1 MAIVLA
7 VSLSIPSTAFADD
20 NSSSNDFWSDPIGT
34 IASFFGVSAQNDEGS
49 TSGTWQSD
57 PDSHEQWYSG
67 DQGVTTQGGDSTK
80 NTGRVWT
87 DKSVYTGDSLQLTNA
102 SGEPTFSID
111 NDEGTA
117 LIGLSA
123 LSSAADITGKTTIN
137 QPLDIVLVLDRSGSM
152 SESMEYY
159 EYNETYSITEST
171 GSYRQETGIF
181 GITYNVY
188 YQITPGGTYYALV
201 DGQYV
206 QIQENTE
213 RVSGSFPD
221 RGSYE
226 QHVNWTLNGQVIEP
240 KTSADDNDP
249 NHIQFYEQT
258 TIQGGQKSSAMET
271 AVNNFLD
278 RVATENSGKD
288 ESDQHRVSIV
298 TYAGDASQYS
308 YGNGWNR
315 EYFTYCTEGDNLS
328 NLKGFVDD
336 IRYSGG
342 TQADDGMARAE
353 DIMDGTDG
361 YGDGARE
368 NAKKIVIFFTDGMP
382 GSGQYVE
389 NDVAGDAVTTAHSL
403 KQEGV
408 TIYSVGIFSG
418 ADPSDLSGEGNTTHD
433 ANYFMNAVSS
443 NYPDAIMTSTSG
455 NRDFSQSC
463 QLGERVAEDQN
474 YYFAASDSDSLNEV
488 FQTIYDDLGTGATS
502 PITSSETIGGD
513 VEGYLTFTDTLG
525 DYMEVKNFK
534 SIVFAGKE
542 FTQVSST
549 DNGDITTYT
558 FAGSVEND
566 SDSVYPGSHDLSTI
580 LISVQHGATL
590 EDGDVV
596 TVQIPETLLPLRLYT
611 ADINTVDGETQVA
624 TGVNDAYPIRVYY
637 TVGLKDDVLADDGT
651 LDASK
656 ISADYIASHVDE
668 DGNISFYSNKYEDGD
683 NGTTQAT
690 FTPATDN
697 NFYYFT
703 EDTPIYASEN
713 TNDPARDYNVGNT
726 YYYQRT
732 YYAENAVQ
740 TEWVSFTAQEG
751 QYNNYVFYDRD
762 ANSYYIQA
770 GSPRLTRAAEFV
782 AQKSENTTGTAST
795 VISPAWGGSGEVV
808 VSLGNNGKISYPVS
822 GSLRIDKT
830 VDWGTTGVTHND
842 QKFTYTVDLGAA
854 DETVAG
860 TFNYVKYNSSG
871 QALNEDGAVQEV
883 EEGAEPAPTG
893 TVQDGDSITLTNDQY
908 VIIDGLPAN
917 TAFTVTETAAA
928 GYTAANT
935 VNGTASDEGSVATG
949 TIASNST
956 VNVSYTNTYSVN
968 SVELAANS
976 ITGTKTLNGRDW
988 AQNEAFTFVI
998 EEAQDNPDNTPLPE
1012 QSQIELTNNG
1022 YKDGQIV
1029 NFGFEGMKYE
1039 SAGTYTYVVREIAP
1053 NPAAAG
1059 MSYSGARYIVTV
1071 TVTDDGAGN
1080 LQTPTV
1086 SMVQSYNDSGAPN
1099 DPKPEASTA
1108 AFVNT
1113 FTGEDTAT
1121 AQISGTKN
1129 YTDLTD
1135 SNPLDEVGMFQFT
1148 ITPVDGAPGNAET
1161 VDLGRNGTFNS
1172 TDNLRLVFDIDDVGK
1187 TYKYEIKEVVPSGV
1201 TEQSPTL
1208 AGMTYDT
1215 HTEIATITVTQA
1227 ADSGDIQ
1234 ATVSYDDDGC
1244 VFSNTYQASSVT
1256 TDNTNADSELRITK
1270 QLDGAAGA
1278 AEQFTFTMA
1287 AANDDTR
1294 TAIAKGWVAGD
1305 GFTAENNETDETE
1318 LVTSYEVKSP
1328 AIEKDGSAVILLNNI
1343 TFNHPGTYTFNV
1355 NETSTAPNTAWS
1367 YDNHTYSITYV
1378 VSDHDGALQI
1388 DSVTSAGSAKFTNTY
1403 TASMKYDT
1411 DAGGIIFSKTLNGHS
1426 LAAQQFNF
1434 TVTGADSDSQ
1444 AKLDDATLGTTNQQG
1459 AADGVAMSW
1468 RGISRLTFD
1477 QDDVG
1482 KTFTFTI
1489 SETNEGA
1496 AGYTYDNQPVTV
1508 EIAVSDD
1515 GDGTLSTTTTITKD
1529 GNATVY
1535 KSADFESSNPATYPT
1550 AAFVNSY
1557 DHGEVTLG
1565 EDTDTALQVQKTVTG
1580 APSNVDF
1587 EFTATFDAQAS
1598 EKAAG
1603 SGLAGT
1609 LDGIKGAS
1617 DSFTATATITEDY
1630 AESADAKTASF
1641 GDITF
1646 TEPGTYMF
1654 AVTEDNAASAAPSGW
1669 TYDGST
1675 KYIKVVVTDTN
1686 EGSLQAVPTYYNDV
1700 EDVVGTDVNVNTAA
1714 AFTNSYKADPVEIG
1728 GDSGNTG
1735 IQVQKTLTGRDWQA
1749 GDSFT
1754 FTLAAQDNAPM
1765 PDDAV
1770 EGSKSVTITNETDR
1784 TLDFGKITYDAEGVY
1799 TYTVNETVPTVG
1811 ALGGITYDSHEVT
1824 VTVTVTDTDH
1834 DGKLDVP
1841 TVSYNN
1847 SEVGTTEA
1855 DKEVTNAAAFSNT
1868 YATVPGTTEEIST
1881 LTEFGLTK
1889 QLTGIDWGDR
1899 KFTFSITPVGDTPTP
1914 VNAEGD
1920 EVTQVT
1926 VSAPESGDMAN
1937 IDFGTFKYNATGTY
1951 TYTIKEVVPEGA
1963 EGNVYNG
1970 ITYDTHEVTVTVS
1983 ITDDLAGG
1991 FAHSV
1996 QITNSET
2003 KFTNTYGTELDYNA
2017 AGGLQI
2023 EKTLIDHAIANDQ
2036 FEFTITAQNDA
2047 SKALLGNQDS
2057 KVLQTKAS
2065 TDLDE
2070 QGNGVVTLQVFDEA
2084 VFTHTH
2090 DQGDDPEYS
2099 FTISET
2105 KGGDTNTGYTNDSTV
2120 YAVTINV
2127 EDDGAGLLQVI
2138 THVTGGNVDQTY
2150 ISTNQGEEQSA
2161 IVPFTNTYEATGT
2174 LGGEGAV
2181 KINATKTTTG
2191 RDMVAKEYSFTVTAT
2206 NNNNEVKEY
2215 ATGTNEA
2222 AADGIAGA
2230 VNFEPITYTK
2240 ESLNEDALAGY
2251 AEYNEVDGKDTYT
2264 YIYTVAEDTTGLAAT
2279 GVTPTASSFQITVV
2293 VTDNNNGKLSAEVTQ
2308 YPDDSNNTLAFANTY
2323 NTNTVAV
2330 SFSGAKRIDNGG
2342 WADAPTL
2349 AQIAGEYT
2357 FTLSGVDENGNAAP
2371 LPADPT
2377 ATNDATGNIT
2387 FDPITYTLDNVFG
2400 ADEATDNETTEGAE
2414 GEVTEGEAAA
2424 DESTTEEG
2432 VEAETTNENEG
2443 IETYAGG
2450 ERSKTFAYTIEES
2463 GSVEGIQNDS
2473 AKTFTV
2479 TVTDD
2484 GSGELTVTTDPEIG
2498 ALFTFTNT
2506 YNVQKES
2513 SSPTDGSLTLKKVL
2527 TGRDMAAGEF
2537 SFVMTGTSD
2546 NAKGMSATGTNT
2558 AAADGEAGSVTLSA
2572 ITFQKPG
2579 TYVFQINEVNNNLG
2593 GVGYDGTTLKAVA
2606 NVSSDGKGNMEIGW
2620 TIYNAD
2626 GTEISDYTYNNTYTA
2641 SPTSVILGGTKVLD
2655 GRTLADGEFNFE
2667 LRDADG
2673 NVLQTVA
2680 NNAEGGIVFDK
2691 ITYDAE
2697 GTYEYTISEV
2707 AGDAEGITYDD
2718 TTYTAKVVVTDNGQG
2733 SFEVSQLTYND
2744 GVEFPLFT
2752 NTYTEPP
2759 AGGDS
2764 DEGPIEYLTKTSD
2777 TWLPYFLGIIA
2788 AAAAAMVGVS
2798 LRKIQSAHAAPRG
2811 RHGR

>member
-1 MAIVLA
+1 MTIVLA

-34 IASFFGVSAQNDEGS
+34 IASFFGVSTRNDEGS
-49 TSGTWQSD
+49 TTGAWQSD
-57 PDSHEQWYSG
+57 SDSHEQWYSG
-67 DQGVTTQGGDSTK
+67 DQGVATQGGDSTK

-102 SGEPTFSID
+102 SGEPTFAIE

-152 SESMEYY
+152 SQYMEYY
-159 EYNETYSITEST
+159 EYNETYSIKESDGT
-171 GSYRQETGIF
+171 NSGGF
-181 GITYNVY
+181 Y
-188 YQITPGGTYYALV
+188 YQTSWGGTYYALV
-201 DGQYV
+201 DGEYI
-206 QIQENTE
+206 QIQENTKQI
-213 RVSGSFPD
+213 SGGWGSL
-221 RGSYE
+221 GSYQ
-226 QHVNWTLNGQVIEP
+226 QHVNWTLNGQVVEP

-258 TIQGGQKSSAMET
+258 TNQGGQKSTAMEM

-288 ESDQHRVSIV
+288 EIDQHRVSIV
-298 TYAGDASQYS
+298 TYAENASQYS
-308 YGNGWNR
+308 YGNSWNR

-328 NLKGFVDD
+328 NLKNYVDN
-336 IRYSGG
+336 INYNGG
-342 TQADDGMARAE
+342 TQADDGMSRAE
-353 DIMDGTDG
+353 AIMNGTVDHG
-361 YGDGARE
+361 DDYGDGARE

-382 GSGQYVE
+382 GGGQYVE
-389 NDVAGDAVTTAHSL
+389 NNVAGPAVTTAHSL
-403 KQEGV
+403 KQEGA

-443 NYPDAIMTSTSG
+443 NYPDATMTSTSG

-463 QLGERVAEDQN
+463 ELGERVAEDQN
-474 YYFAASDSDSLNEV
+474 YYFAASDSDSLNNV

-534 SIVFAGKE
+534 SIVFAGEK
-542 FTQVSST
+542 FTEVSST
-549 DNGDITTYT
+549 DEGDTTTTYT
-558 FAGSVEND
+558 FTGSVDND
-566 SDSVYPGSHDLSTI
+566 PDSVYPGSHDLSTI

-596 TVQIPETLLPLRLYT
+596 TVQIPESLLPLRLYT
-611 ADINTVDGETQVA
+611 ADINTVDGETQVT

-637 TVGLKDDVLADDGT
+637 TVGLKNDVLADDGT
-651 LDASK
+651 LDASE
-656 ISADYIASHVDE
+656 ISADYIANHVDE
-668 DGNISFYSNKYEDGD
+668 NGNVSFYSNKYEEGA

-697 NFYYFT
+697 SFYYFT
-703 EDTPIYASEN
+703 EDTPIYASESTDN
-713 TNDPARDYNVGNT
+713 PARSYNVGNT

-732 YYAENAVQ
+732 YYVNNAVQ

-751 QYNNYVFYDRD
+751 QFNNYVFYDND

-782 AQKSENTTGTAST
+782 AQKTDNTTETAST
-795 VISPAWGGSGEVV
+795 VISPVWGGSGEVV

-842 QKFTYTVDLGAA
+842 QEFTYTVDLGAA
-854 DETVAG
+854 GETVAG
-860 TFNYVKYNSSG
+860 TFNYVKYDSEG
-871 QALNEDGAVQEV
+871 QPLTADGTVQEV
-883 EEGAEPAPTG
+883 QEGAEPAPTG
-893 TVQDGDSITLTNDQY
+893 TVQDGGSITLTNDQY
-908 VIIDGLPAN
+908 AIIDGLPAN

-935 VNGTASDEGSVATG
+935 VDGTASDDGSVATG

-956 VNVSYTNTYSVN
+956 ANVSYTNTYSVK

-976 ITGTKTLNGRDW
+976 ITGNKTLNGRDW

-998 EEAQDNPDNTPLPE
+998 EEAQDNPDNTPLPD
-1012 QSQIELTNNG
+1012 QSRIELTNDG
-1022 YKDGQIV
+1022 YKEGQPV
-1029 NFGFEGMKYE
+1029 DFGFGSMTYE

-1053 NPAAAG
+1053 DTAAAG
-1059 MSYSGARYIVTV
+1059 MNYSRARYIVTV

-1086 SMVQSYNDSGAPN
+1086 SMVQSYNDSGASN
-1099 DPKPEASTA
+1099 DPQPSASTA

-1113 FTGEDTAT
+1113 FTGEGTAT

-1129 YTDLTD
+1129 YTDLTG
-1135 SNPLDEVGMFQFT
+1135 SNPLDEVGMFQFA

-1161 VDLGRNGTFNS
+1161 VNVGVNGTFNS
-1172 TDNLRLVFDIDDVGK
+1172 TDNLGLVFDIDDVGK
-1187 TYKYEIKEVVPSGV
+1187 TYQYEIKEVVPGGV

-1208 AGMTYDT
+1208 AGMTYDI

-1256 TDNTNADSELRITK
+1256 TDNTDADSELRITK
-1270 QLDGAAGA
+1270 KLDGAAGA

-1294 TAIAKGWVAGD
+1294 TAIARGWVTGV
-1305 GFTAENNETDETE
+1305 GFAAENDETDETE

-1355 NETSTAPNTAWS
+1355 NETSVAPNTAWS

-1378 VSDHDGALQI
+1378 VSDQDGALQI
-1388 DSVTSAGSAKFTNTY
+1388 DSVTPTGFVTFTNTY
-1403 TASMKYDT
+1403 TASMDYDNE
-1411 DAGGIIFSKTLNGHS
+1411 AGGIIFSKTLNGHS

-1434 TVTGADSDSQ
+1434 TVTGADPDSQ
-1444 AKLDDATLGTTNQQG
+1444 AKLATVTLGTTNQQG
-1459 AADGVAMSW
+1459 ADDGVATSW
-1468 RGISRLTFD
+1468 RGISGLTFD

-1482 KTFTFTI
+1482 KTFTFTV
-1489 SETNEGA
+1489 SETNGDA

-1508 EIAVSDD
+1508 AIEVFDD
-1515 GDGTLSTTTTITKD
+1515 GDGTLSTTTTVTKD
-1529 GNATVY
+1529 GSATEY
-1535 KSADFESSNPATYPT
+1535 KSEDFESGNAATYPT
-1550 AAFVNSY
+1550 AVFVNSY

-1565 EDTDTALQVQKTVTG
+1565 EGTDNALQIQKTVTG

-1587 EFTATFDAQAS
+1587 SFTAMFDADAS
-1598 EKAAG
+1598 VKAAG
-1603 SGLAGT
+1603 SGLAGK

-1617 DSFTATATITEDY
+1617 DSFTATAAITEDF
-1630 AESADAKTASF
+1630 AEGTDAKTASF
-1641 GDITF
+1641 DDITF

-1654 AVTEDNAASAAPSGW
+1654 AVTEDNADSEVPSGW

-1686 EGSLQAVPTYYNDV
+1686 EGSLQAAPTYYNNV
-1700 EDVVGTDVNVNTAA
+1700 EGAVGADTTVQTAA
-1714 AFTNSYKADPVEIG
+1714 AFTNSYKADPVDIG
-1728 GDSGNTG
+1728 GDSGNAG
-1735 IQVQKTLTGRDWQA
+1735 IQVQKTLTGRDWQT
-1749 GDSFT
+1749 GDTFT
-1754 FTLAAQDNAPM
+1754 FTLTAQDNAPM
-1765 PDDAV
+1765 PADAV
-1770 EGSKSVTITNETDR
+1770 EGSKSVTITNETDK
-1784 TLDFGKITYDAEGVY
+1784 TLDFGQITYDTEGTY
-1799 TYTVNETVPTVG
+1799 TYKVKETVPTEGV
-1811 ALGGITYDSHEVT
+1811 LGGITYDSHEVT

-1855 DKEVTNAAAFSNT
+1855 DKSLTNAAAFTNT
-1868 YATVPGTTEEIST
+1868 YGTVPGTEEKVDTEAT
-1881 LTEFGLTK
+1881 FGLTK

-1899 KFTFSITPVGDTPTP
+1899 EFTFSITPTGETPAP
-1914 VNAEGD
+1914 VDSEGN
-1920 EVTQVT
+1920 EITQVT
-1926 VSAPESGDMAN
+1926 VSAPSDGDTAN
-1937 IDFGTFKYNATGTY
+1937 IDFGTFAYDKTGTY

-1963 EGNVYNG
+1963 TGNVYNG
-1970 ITYDTHEVTVTVS
+1970 IAYDTHEVTVTVN

-1991 FAHSV
+1991 FVHSV
-1996 QITNSET
+1996 QITNGDT
-2003 KFTNTYGTELDYNA
+2003 KFTNTYGTELNYNA

-2023 EKTLIDHAIANDQ
+2023 EKTLIDHAIADDQ

-2047 SKALLGNQDS
+2047 SKALLGNQDF

-2065 TDLDE
+2065 TNLDE
-2070 QGNGVVTLQVFDEA
+2070 GNGVVTLQVFDDV

-2090 DQGDDPEYS
+2090 DKGDAPEYE
-2099 FTISET
+2099 FIIFEN
-2105 KGGDTNTGYTNDSTV
+2105 KGGDTNAGYTNDKTQ
-2120 YAVTINV
+2120 YTVTINV
-2127 EDDGAGLLQVI
+2127 EDDGAGLLEVI
-2138 THVTGGNVDQTY
+2138 THVVGGDMDQTY
-2150 ISTNQGEEQSA
+2150 TSTNQGQQQTA
-2161 IVPFTNTYEATGT
+2161 IVPFTNTYEAMGT
-2174 LGGEGAV
+2174 LGGEGAA

-2191 RDMVAKEYSFTVTAT
+2191 RDMVAGEYNFTVTAT
-2206 NNNNEVKEY
+2206 NDNNEVKEY
-2215 ATGTNEA
+2215 ATGTNVA
-2222 AADGIAGA
+2222 AADGVAGA
-2230 VNFEPITYTK
+2230 VNFSAINYTK
-2240 ESLNEDALAGY
+2240 TSLNDDVQAGY
-2251 AEYNEVDGKDTYT
+2251 ADYDFIDGKDTYT
-2264 YIYTVAEDTTGLAAT
+2264 YVYTVAEDTNGLASE
-2279 GVTPTASSFQITVV
+2279 GVTATASSFQITVV
-2293 VTDNNNGKLSAEVTQ
+2293 VTDNNDGTLSAQVAQ
-2308 YPDDSNNTLAFANTY
+2308 YPDGSNSALAFANIY
-2323 NTNTVAV
+2323 NTNSVDMTFV
-2330 SFSGAKRIDNGG
+2330 GAKQIDNGG
-2342 WADAPTL
+2342 WTDAPTL

-2357 FTLSGVDENGNAAP
+2357 FTLSGVEEGTDNPAP

-2400 ADEATDNETTEGAE
+2400 AAETTDNETTEGAE
-2414 GEVTEGEAAA
+2414 GEVTEDEAVVN
-2424 DESTTEEG
+2424 ESTAEEG
-2432 VEAETTNENEG
+2432 VEAETTNENES

-2450 ERSKTFAYTIEES
+2450 ERSKTFTYTIEES
-2463 GSVEGIQNDS
+2463 GSVDGIQNDS

-2484 GSGELTVTTDPEIG
+2484 GSGKLTVDADQGTG

-2506 YNVQKES
+2506 YNVPEES
-2513 SSPTDGSLTLKKVL
+2513 SSPTDGSLTLNKVL
-2527 TGRDMAAGEF
+2527 TGRDMAEGEF
-2537 SFVMTGTSD
+2537 SFVITGTSE
-2546 NAKGMSATGTNT
+2546 NAQGMSATGTNT
-2558 AAADGEAGSVTLSA
+2558 AAVDGEAGSVTLSA
-2572 ITFQKPG
+2572 ITFQEPG
-2579 TYVFQINEVNNNLG
+2579 TYEFQISEVNGNLG
-2593 GVGYDGTTLKAVA
+2593 GVDYDSATLKAVA
-2606 NVSSDGKGNMEIGW
+2606 EVSSDGKGKMEIDW

-2718 TTYTAKVVVTDNGQG
+2718 TTYTAKVVVTDDGQG
-2733 SFEVSQLTYND
+2733 SFKVSQLTYND

-2752 NTYTEPP
+2752 NTYTEPS
-2759 AGGDS
+2759 AGGES

-2788 AAAAAMVGVS
+2788 AAAAAVVGIS